1 MTHAHDS
8 FVNSGGE
15 RGEHKDTETERER
28 ERQSAVDLEVPLQD
42 ENLAKE
48 EISFGRSD
56 RALITS

>member
-8 FVNSGGE
+8 FVNRGGV
-15 RGEHKDTETERER
+15 RGEHKDRQRERER
-28 ERQSAVDLEVPLQD
+28 ERESAVDLEVPLQD

-48 EISFGRSD
+48 EITFGRSD